1 MMDTLPNQKESTQ
14 KYSRKRIAIYLLML
28 VLFFTIVPLLLI
40 EGAVRTYIWYKYGV
54 PGKSYGLWCY
64 DKEFGAIH
72 CHNGYNTMAQTN
84 EYGFRNTENV
94 REPKPIGAL
103 RIIAYGGSTTFCYN
117 LLNGET
123 WSDELEK
130 QLRKN
135 HDPQD
140 QVLNAG
146 AIMWSIGQSYA
157 RAKQDIPVLKP
168 DYVIIYDGIN
178 DQANAQ
184 LLELEGK
191 PMKALVEKGE
201 YGVFSK
207 NLDQSRWVKRNLAL
221 VRLMD
226 YVITPLLTNN
236 QQVQQVDIPT
246 TPDPYVMENY
256 LHTLSDFLELAKAN
270 GATPIFLVQANGH
283 NDQVAKY
290 LTSYSRNGIQTATQ
304 EGAIVLD
311 AQVMVDGYH
320 GQPMDL
326 FHYTGVH
333 YSRLGAEMLG
343 EFLYQQINWHV
354 AAP

>member
-1 MMDTLPNQKESTQ
+1 MTDTFPNRKKSSQ
-14 KYSRKRIAIYLLML
+14 KYSRKRIAIYLLII

-40 EGAVRTYIWYKYGV
+40 EGGIRTYIWYKYGV
-54 PGKSYGLWCY
+54 PGKTYGLWCY

-72 CHNGYNTMAQTN
+72 CHDGYNTLSQTN

-94 REPKPIGAL
+94 REPKPAGAL

-123 WSDELEK
+123 WPDELEK

-135 HDPQD
+135 HNPQD

-146 AIMWSIGQSYA
+146 DIMWSIGQSYV
-157 RAKQDIPVLKP
+157 RAKRDIPVLKP

-178 DQANAQ
+178 DPANAQ
-184 LLELEGK
+184 FLELEGK
-191 PMKALVEKGE
+191 PMKTLVEKGE

-207 NLDQSRWVKRNLAL
+207 NLEQSRWIKRNLAL

-226 YVITPLLTNN
+226 YVIAPRLTND

-246 TPDPYVMENY
+246 EPDPYVMENY
-256 LHTLSDFLELAKAN
+256 LHTLSDFLKLAKAN
-270 GATPIFLVQANGH
+270 GSMPIFLVQAHGH
-283 NDQVAKY
+283 NNKLNEY

-320 GQPMDL
+320 GPPMDL
-326 FHYTGVH
+326 FYSSGVH
-333 YSRLGAEMLG
+333 YSRAGAEMLG
-343 EFLYQQINWHV
+343 EFLYQQINWH
-354 AAP
+354 AAAR